1 MKTDEEI
8 QKDVIT
14 ELNFDLIVNQA
25 EIGVEVK
32 NGVVTL
38 TGHAS
43 NYSEKWNAKIAA
55 QRVAG
60 VKDLV
65 IDMDIILPET
75 CRRTDTEI
83 TQFVENILRWET
95 FLPENTVKVTVENG
109 LVKLSG
115 EVEWE
120 YQCLLIIE
128 AIRHVTGVTGVTGL
142 IDNIKLKPK
151 TGSNAIKAVI
161 EATLK
166 RRSRVTVQNIQ
177 VTVQD
182 GEVTLTGNVL
192 NWSDRYLA
200 TLSAWNTPGVSNVK
214 DHMGFTN

>member
-1 MKTDEEI
+1 MKTDKEI
-8 QKDVIT
+8 LADVIK
-14 ELNFDLIVNQA
+14 ELNFDLVVNQA
-25 EIGVEVK
+25 EICVEVN

-38 TGHAS
+38 TGNAS

-55 QRVAG
+55 QRVIG
-60 VKDLV
+60 VKDLI
-65 IDMDIILPET
+65 IDIDIILPKMS
-75 CRRTDTEI
+75 RRSDAEI
-83 TQFVENILRWET
+83 AQSVDNILRGET
-95 FLPENTVKVTVENG
+95 FLPENTVRVTIEKGVI
-109 LVKLSG
+109 KLSG

-128 AIRHVTGVTGVTGL
+128 AIRHITGVTGL
-142 IDNIKLKPK
+142 IDNIKLNPK
-151 TGSNAIKAVI
+151 TGPNAIKIVI

-166 RRSRVTVQNIQ
+166 RRSRVVVQTIQ
-177 VTVQD
+177 VAVQD

-214 DHMGFTN
+214 DHMFFTN